1 MEKCCDVC
9 GEKHGT
15 YFRVG
20 EHDVCMGCGG
30 RAMRMVWEMA
40 SDCPVCG
47 GPIYSRHNLG
57 QPGELPEV
65 RRTCTP
71 QCEHSWEPGGGSRV
85 SVDRAALASLL
96 DRCETR
102 WGPSAPM
109 PSDGDP
115 GAPGGACC
123 SVCEGHR
130 EGDRDAVIP
139 HDQECV
145 VPGLRA
151 ALLAGR
157 G

>member
-1 MEKCCDVC
+1 MDRVLRTVSPSRADARCVLCAARSGGAVRLNASVVGSGGIRSHVC
-9 GEKHGT
+9 AAC
-15 YFRVG
+15 V
-20 EHDVCMGCGG
+20 
-30 RAMRMVWEMA
+30 RALAATDEAV
-40 SDCPVCG
+40 
-47 GPIYSRHNLG
+47 L
-57 QPGELPEV
+57 
-65 RRTCTP
+65 
-71 QCEHSWEPGGGSRV
+71 
-85 SVDRAALASLL
+85 VDRAALASLL

-123 SVCEGHR
+123 NVCEGHR
-130 EGDRDAVIP
+130 EGDRDAAIP